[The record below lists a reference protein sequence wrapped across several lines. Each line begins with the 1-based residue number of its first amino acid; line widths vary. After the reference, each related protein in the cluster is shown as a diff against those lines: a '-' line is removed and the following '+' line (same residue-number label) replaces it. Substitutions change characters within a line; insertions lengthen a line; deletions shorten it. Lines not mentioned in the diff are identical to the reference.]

1 MAAQEIPPW
10 RWNCALAMATVH
22 DFHLVGCSVNVDA
35 RTIVLRTEW
44 RYAGQPLRKVDAV
57 FEGVEA
63 HAFRDDPLGTV
74 LFDIEEVNATRQLEA
89 RWKELDESNR
99 RSGAPR
105 FWRQAPDETRA
116 SFARLLAQGAKW
128 FDVSSSI
135 GMNGWVFCQSLALRE
150 I

>member
-1 MAAQEIPPW
+1 MFS
-10 RWNCALAMATVH
+10 AMATVH
-22 DFHLVGCSVNVDA
+22 DFHLVGYSVDVDA
-35 RTIVLRTEW
+35 RTITLRTEW

-63 HAFRDDPLGTV
+63 YAFRDDPLGTV
-74 LFDIEEVNATRQLEA
+74 LFDIEEVDATRQLEA

-116 SFARLLAQGAKW
+116 SFAKLLAQGAKW
-128 FDVSSSI
+128 FEVSSSI

>member
-1 MAAQEIPPW
+1 M
-10 RWNCALAMATVH
+10 LSLMATVH
-22 DFHLVGCSVNVDA
+22 DFHVIGYSVDVDA

-44 RYAGQPLRKVDAV
+44 RYAGQPLWKVDAV

-63 HAFRDDPLGTV
+63 YAFRDDPLGTV
-74 LFDIEEVNATRQLEA
+74 LFDIEQVDPTQELEA
-89 RWKELDESNR
+89 HWKELDESHH

-105 FWRQAPDETRA
+105 FWRQAPDETRI
-116 SFARLLAQGAKW
+116 SFAKLLAQGAKW

-150 I
+150 K

>member
-1 MAAQEIPPW
+1 MFF
-10 RWNCALAMATVH
+10 AMATVH
-22 DFHLVGCSVNVDA
+22 DFHLIGYSVDVDA
-35 RTIVLRTEW
+35 RTIVLHTEW
-44 RYAGQPLRKVDAV
+44 RYAGHPLRKVDAV

-63 HAFRDDPLGTV
+63 YAFRDDPLGTV
-74 LFDIEEVNATRQLEA
+74 LFDIEEVDATLQLEA
-89 RWKELDESNR
+89 RWKELEESSR

-105 FWRQAPDETRA
+105 FWRRAQDETRA

>member
-1 MAAQEIPPW
+1 MFSV
-10 RWNCALAMATVH
+10 MATVH
-22 DFHLVGCSVNVDA
+22 DFHLIGYSVDIDA

-44 RYAGQPLRKVDAV
+44 RYADQPLRKVDAV

-63 HAFRDDPLGTV
+63 YAFRDDPLGTV
-74 LFDIEEVNATRQLEA
+74 LFDIEEVDATRQLEA
-89 RWKELDESNR
+89 RWQELDESSR

-105 FWRQAPDETRA
+105 FWRQVPDETRS

-128 FDVSSSI
+128 FEISSSI
-135 GMNGWVFCQSLALRE
+135 GMNGWVFCHALTLRE